1 MNRLVLFVYGVT
13 AAILMCAGTALGDV
27 KELCV
32 GVWKGGASGLSKETY
47 LVVRTDGT
55 GAAFGVSER
64 GEQKKAYEFE
74 FEPDGDVLKLKNRW
88 AMRKGK
94 RRDYNDRNE
103 GRLWVEVKSGKLM
116 MSDGTHMKSFE
127 RARDIED
134 PFRRN
139 AGKSLKDA
147 VVGVWRGGSEFN
159 ACSMVLAKN
168 GDALFVFAAGGAFGK
183 WFLTPEGDV
192 KLLLDDSGDTQSMVA
207 HYDPAEDMMSLGK
220 TREIF
225 RNVKVS
231 PEEAMRPFKEKI
243 AEIARQKAR
252 QRELYLADKNCV
264 TTTNEFASVADI
276 VTSLLADRSD
286 GFCER
291 LITIETGVESL
302 SDSFHVDTR
311 GSGFVRAFF
320 QTSYSERGP
329 QPADADVLVSEWRN
343 SRPRGIVDPK
353 RTFRN
358 GIDKIKDS
366 VQAYKGAGIA
376 CGEGW
381 QVRSRGMWHSWTENA
396 MMDWNT
402 AKADNEA
409 FIKLLE
415 PRFEGRFPCKGTVLT
430 IRTKK

>member
-1 MNRLVLFVYGVT
+1 MNRLVLFVYGVA

-55 GAAFGVSER
+55 GTAFGVSER

-139 AGKSLKDA
+139 AGKSLKD
-147 VVGVWRGGSEFN
+147 
-159 ACSMVLAKN
+159 
-168 GDALFVFAAGGAFGK
+168 
-183 WFLTPEGDV
+183 
-192 KLLLDDSGDTQSMVA
+192 
-207 HYDPAEDMMSLGK
+207 
-220 TREIF
+220 
-225 RNVKVS
+225 
-231 PEEAMRPFKEKI
+231 
-243 AEIARQKAR
+243 
-252 QRELYLADKNCV
+252 
-264 TTTNEFASVADI
+264 
-276 VTSLLADRSD
+276 
-286 GFCER
+286 
-291 LITIETGVESL
+291 
-302 SDSFHVDTR
+302 SFHVDTR

-320 QTSYSERGP
+320 QTGYSERGP

-358 GIDKIKDS
+358 GVDKIKDS
-366 VQAYKGAGIA
+366 VQAYKGVGIT

-415 PRFEGRFPCKGTVLT
+415 LRFEGRFPCKGTVLT